1 MHELFVRNLPDC
13 LCLVPCLQTKH
24 ELPSL
29 FRVFLNE
36 ISAQAFPLRSSA
48 VPCFPKS
55 GVAAAAAAAG
65 RESRRRCSRG
75 RRNAEGT
82 SPLHSFLPSPL
93 LRGGGGG
100 GMNQLRERG
109 GRGVALTALVCR
121 PTDRPPQRRLGRVLP
136 LPLSLPPRQSDICV
150 TSPRRGKL
158 RRTRRRR
165 VCVSLLTRTDL
176 TLFIAASPFAATRS
190 LSGNEGGAEVR
201 SPGEDVPLASEQCA
215 GGGRKDNAYIKF
227 GISP

>member
-24 ELPSL
+24 EPPSL

-55 GVAAAAAAAG
+55 GVAAAAAAAAAG

-82 SPLHSFLPSPL
+82 SPPSFLPSFLPSPL

-121 PTDRPPQRRLGRVLP
+121 PTDRPPQRRLGRVPSLP
-136 LPLSLPPRQSDICV
+136 LPLSLPG
-150 TSPRRGKL
+150 SPIFVLHRRG
-158 RRTRRRR
+158 
-165 VCVSLLTRTDL
+165 
-176 TLFIAASPFAATRS
+176 
-190 LSGNEGGAEVR
+190 
-201 SPGEDVPLASEQCA
+201 GES
-215 GGGRKDNAYIKF
+215 
-227 GISP
+227 

>member
-1 MHELFVRNLPDC
+1 MKFLRRHSPFALP
-13 LCLVPCLQTKH
+13 PFHAFRKA
-24 ELPSL
+24 ELPPPPPGE
-29 FRVFLNE
+29 R
-36 ISAQAFPLRSSA
+36 
-48 VPCFPKS
+48 
-55 GVAAAAAAAG
+55 AAAAAARAVVATPKG
-65 RESRRRCSRG
+65 LL
-75 RRNAEGT
+75 
-82 SPLHSFLPSPL
+82 PFLPSFLPSPL